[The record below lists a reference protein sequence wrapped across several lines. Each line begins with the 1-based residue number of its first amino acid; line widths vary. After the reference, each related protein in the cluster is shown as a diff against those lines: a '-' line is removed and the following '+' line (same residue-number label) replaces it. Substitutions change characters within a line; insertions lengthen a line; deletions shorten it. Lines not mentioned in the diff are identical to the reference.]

1 MRALLAAQAFAR
13 REAAAMGRRPLGGV
27 TAEEEGS
34 RIELRLGLSDTLQA
48 QSRLPEAEVLIVAAL
63 QWRERHL
70 GAQAAETLATCF
82 DLARCKRRA
91 AREAPS
97 GEVAA
102 SCAPFPPLTGHSND
116 ARPRRPHPRLAVV
129 LLLVHFNQLNHDV
142 VWKLGLGFGP

>member
-91 AREAPS
+91 AREAP
-97 GEVAA
+97 GAWEVA
-102 SCAPFPPLTGHSND
+102 SLDGTSKSTESESV
-116 ARPRRPHPRLAVV
+116 R
-129 LLLVHFNQLNHDV
+129 HFETLYRVSKTLFDV
-142 VWKLGLGFGP
+142 I